1 MAGIFNINNAYNLN
15 SKRITNKLSFQV
27 GEVFLARMISLD
39 EGKGEVLLR
48 LLDGWQFSAKLKNPL
63 EFSLEGLI
71 KFEVDGFEEGQ
82 LQLTILNNKSSEEKL
97 TQDSIENILKGE
109 NISVS
114 KEDYVLLEKMVK
126 HNIQLT
132 KENISE
138 VKTLINFINKIA
150 KDPLEE
156 EAFINKYIESRGINL
171 NSDKGREVE
180 NILKGF
186 FSQLKELDED
196 SILTLLENNIDLTED
211 NIKSFNKVFK
221 EPMSI
226 YKSLEKIQDEWN
238 KSNYEK
244 NLQSERHDTLNKETL
259 QQNKQSVNR
268 DDNKNI
274 SNKDMNS
281 KDIINKDTMQ
291 EYNKNNTLPLGKN
304 IEETSENFPEKVL
317 KNEEEGLQLNKD
329 TVNEEKVSLKTS
341 QKAET
346 NDIEKNNS
354 TINKN
359 IVENKENQSKD
370 TISKKE
376 IIIKNNIEDLADGIK
391 DKINDKV
398 KEMKDTISNLLTNKS
413 SAKGEA
419 YEKVIQLLKG
429 EVNNFKVFN
438 NISDGYYYMDLPV
451 NINKEDYQCKL
462 IIKDERKKGKKIDR
476 RNVKIATSVTTI
488 NMGVVDAFISINNMN
503 MNVDIKCKEQ
513 WVKILDKGKDRILK
527 ALSDIGYNVYVKVE
541 EKSEDL
547 DIVNCREFFNDE
559 NIGAINVK
567 V

>member
-109 NISVS
+109 NILVS